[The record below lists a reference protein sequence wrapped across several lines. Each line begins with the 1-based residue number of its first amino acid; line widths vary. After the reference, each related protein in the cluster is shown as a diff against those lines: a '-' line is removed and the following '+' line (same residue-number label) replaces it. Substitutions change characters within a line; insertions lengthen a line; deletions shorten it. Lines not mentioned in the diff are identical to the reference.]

1 MTHRAGLWV
10 RVAALTV
17 VAAALL
23 STALPVAAS
32 ASRFGSAN
40 GSGNDLGLTVP
51 GNQSAG
57 DQYVETLPTTKG
69 PRAPRGG
76 KHAKKLSNGITRK
89 LQQQGGSDAAA
100 LKKLATSP
108 ALGAPVDNG
117 AGARSKGKSSHATR
131 SGTNGG
137 RSQQGRSKNGKQHI
151 GSAPVPSAAINAVD
165 GGGAG
170 LRWLVLVILA
180 ITALS
185 LGAVGY
191 QRHRDKGSTE

>member
-1 MTHRAGLWV
+1 MTHRAGLSV
-10 RVAALTV
+10 RVAALAV

-23 STALPVAAS
+23 STALPAAAS
-32 ASRFGSAN
+32 AS

-76 KHAKKLSNGITRK
+76 KHAKKLSNGVTRK
-89 LQQQGGSDAAA
+89 LQQQGGSDAAT
-100 LKKLATSP
+100 LQKLATSP

-117 AGARSKGKSSHATR
+117 AGAGSKGKSSRTAG
-131 SGTNGG
+131 SGTNRGD
-137 RSQQGRSKNGKQHI
+137 SQVGRSKNGKQHG

-170 LRWLVLVILA
+170 LGWLVLVILA

>member
-1 MTHRAGLWV
+1 VL
-10 RVAALTV
+10 
-17 VAAALL
+17 AAALL
-23 STALPVAAS
+23 STALPAAAS
-32 ASRFGSAN
+32 AGRFASAFA
-40 GSGNDLGLTVP
+40 SANDLGLTVP
-51 GNQSAG
+51 GDQSAG

-76 KHAKKLSNGITRK
+76 KHAKKLSNGVTRR
-89 LQQQGGSDAAA
+89 LQQQGGSDAAT
-100 LKKLATSP
+100 LEKLAASP

-117 AGARSKGKSSHATR
+117 AGSKRKSSHVA
-131 SGTNGG
+131 GLQGG
-137 RSQQGRSKNGKQHI
+137 SNSSKNGKQHG
-151 GSAPVPSAAINAVD
+151 GSAPVPSAAIKAVD

-170 LRWLVLVILA
+170 LGWLVLVILA